1 MNLVLL
7 TEGTGQGV
15 HGRKTNVGRLYDL
28 RAENRNQRINLE
40 AGSEKRAL
48 EGLKRHSLCDII

>member
-1 MNLVLL
+1 MNLVMM

-28 RAENRNQRINLE
+28 LAENRNQRINLSS
-40 AGSEKRAL
+40 GY
-48 EGLKRHSLCDII
+48 